1 MKYTI
6 ICDTGIISRYLTF
19 SNKQVVTKINEIG
32 IENICTTPLNRIEL
46 LNWLSGYKKLDLI
59 DRRYFLKFIRSI
71 PIIHINE
78 AISKLA
84 IEMSDDQINSKP
96 ADTFIAAIAKYHKTP
111 IYSLN
116 NKHFEILK
124 APVYS

>member
-1 MKYTI
+1 MKNKI
-6 ICDTGIISRYLTF
+6 ICDTGVISRFLTQKDKNIVNTI
-19 SNKQVVTKINEIG
+19 NKIG
-32 IENICTTPLNRIEL
+32 LDNVCITPLNKIEL
-46 LNWLSGYKKLDLI
+46 LNWISGYKDITKEMRSKL
-59 DRRYFLKFIRSI
+59 LKSI
-71 PIIHINE
+71 KALPIIHINE